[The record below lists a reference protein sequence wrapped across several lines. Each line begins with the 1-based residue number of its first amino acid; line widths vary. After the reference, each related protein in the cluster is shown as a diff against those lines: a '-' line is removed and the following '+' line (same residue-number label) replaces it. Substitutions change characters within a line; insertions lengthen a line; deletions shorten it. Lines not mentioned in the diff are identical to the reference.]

1 MVNNVE
7 AECSFD
13 NWYNIFSKESLEA
26 IIIPLTTEILKY
38 LEHDSF
44 ILPIEATRNITCNSE
59 WSDGS
64 SVTEDSSNEPEN
76 TPPNFPEFSQ
86 KIQQA
91 IDEFKAVFIKSNWS
105 TPSDATW
112 VTPTKSLKCTSLE
125 DVYLLLKSSDRIS
138 RDLSKLRSC
147 SDNKNPLNFCLV
159 LKRWNEINPCTE
171 FRCFVIENELVGICQ
186 RDVSQYYRHIE
197 SEKYNIQKDITTLF
211 NERIKDRFKLQNYSF
226 DVIRYKKDKVKIID
240 FGPMNESVTNETL
253 FTYQEL
259 NEIEITPEFRFIAE
273 EVGVQPKKINHFC
286 VPQEINDFFQSRG
299 EMSLIDTLRAEV
311 ESQETANESDEEES
325 GQNR

>member
-7 AECSFD
+7 AECSFTK
-13 NWYNIFSKESLEA
+13 WYPIFSKDSLEA
-26 IIIPLTTEILKY
+26 IILPLPPEILKY
-38 LEHDSF
+38 LEHDTF
-44 ILPIEATRNITCNSE
+44 VLPIEATTSIKCNTE

-64 SVTEDSSNEPEN
+64 LVTEDISEDPESI
-76 TPPNFPEFSQ
+76 PPNFPEFSQ

-91 IDEFKAVFIKSNWS
+91 IDEFEAVFIKSNWS

-112 VTPTKSLKCTSLE
+112 VAPTKTLKCTSLE

-138 RDLSKLRSC
+138 KDLSKVKNC
-147 SDNKNPLNFCLV
+147 TDNKNSLNFCLV
-159 LKRWNEINPCTE
+159 LKKWREINPCTE
-171 FRCFVIENELVGICQ
+171 FRCFVINGELVGICQ
-186 RDVSQYYRHIE
+186 RDVSQYYKHIE
-197 SEKYNIQKDITTLF
+197 YEKYNIQKDITTLF

-240 FGPMNESVTNETL
+240 FGPMNETVTNETL
-253 FTYQEL
+253 FTYQELL

-273 EVGVQPKKINHFC
+273 EVGVQPKKIQHVC

-299 EMSLIDTLRAEV
+299 EMSIIDTLRAEV
-311 ESQETANESDEEES
+311 ETQRIADEEES
-325 GQNR
+325 SENR